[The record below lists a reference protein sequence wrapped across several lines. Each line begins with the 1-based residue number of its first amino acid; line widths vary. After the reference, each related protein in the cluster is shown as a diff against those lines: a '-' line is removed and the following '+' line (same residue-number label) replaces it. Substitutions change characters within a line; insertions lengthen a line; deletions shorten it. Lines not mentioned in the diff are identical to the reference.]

1 TLPPR
6 RKGRRSRSS
15 PQRPGNKK
23 TGPRPVVPFIG
34 WSKGDGKA
42 RHSLRP
48 ERLPL
53 AGGGDRETLA
63 DGRKT
68 SAGGGGG
75 WPQDPAPDRLVPAAT
90 RGLGLDLAPGIAERT
105 TADDAVAHR
114 VLAAGDVAMAY
125 IVVVALYDAGNNIAA
140 EDVGVVEQPDPAQKG
155 HVARLHRRRNVDEA
169 AIGRLGSS
177 ALAPASGHGRNGGEG
192 QRRG

>member
-53 AGGGDRETLA
+53 AGGGDREALA
-63 DGRKT
+63 DGRKI

-75 WPQDPAPDRLVPAAT
+75 WPQDPAPDRLVPAT
-90 RGLGLDLAPGIAERT
+90 VGLVLDLAAPRIAERT

-114 VLAAGDVAMAY
+114 ILATGDVAMSN
-125 IVVVALYDAGNNIAA
+125 IVVVAAHDAG
-140 EDVGVVEQPDPAQKG
+140 
-155 HVARLHRRRNVDEA
+155 
-169 AIGRLGSS
+169 
-177 ALAPASGHGRNGGEG
+177 
-192 QRRG
+192 